1 MDFGAS
7 RAHTLAREL
16 LLMQKPARLPIRV
29 ERLRFDKSLIIDSL
43 ENYCALTG
51 DTLRGLCADSRA
63 ALQDGCTLIRRRGT
77 QNIYIVLYNQSARSI
92 RRRNFTLAHEV
103 GHIYLGHE
111 QDGPAWE
118 RQANA
123 FASELLMPRILAAQ
137 YLKTPGG
144 CLDPAVSL
152 AQAFDVSLSMA
163 RLRMSGLAQVDYTAQ
178 EKKLLAR
185 YKAALPHPDEPEIAY

>member
-1 MDFGAS
+1 MDLGAS

-29 ERLRFDKSLIIDSL
+29 GRLRFDKNLIIDSL

-51 DTLRGLCADSRA
+51 DTLRQLCAGSRA
-63 ALQDGCTLIRRRGT
+63 ALQDGCTLIRQRGG
-77 QNIYIVLYNQSARSI
+77 QKIYIVLYNQSARST

-137 YLKTPGG
+137 YLKALGG
-144 CLDPAVSL
+144 CLDPAAML
-152 AQAFDVSLSMA
+152 AQVFDVSLSMA
-163 RLRMSGLAQVDYTAQ
+163 RLRLSGLSQTNYTAR
-178 EKKLLAR
+178 EKELLAR
-185 YKAALPHPDEPEIAY
+185 YKAALPHPDEPEITY